1 VNEDEERRMA
11 QNVFRLDRPVTALMV
26 PRSDMIALD
35 VEKSFAENLARI
47 EKSDHGR
54 YPVCR
59 GDLDHVIGVATTRVL
74 LLRAREERE
83 PDLSKVME
91 PPIFVPETIGGIEL
105 LEQFRRSGMH
115 MAFVVDEYGA
125 VLGLVTPHDLME
137 AIAGEFRSPVPEESW
152 ALKRPDGSWLLDGAL
167 PVEDLRDRLTLKSL
181 PDGAQAR
188 FQTLGGM
195 MLFLLGRIPRTGEA
209 AEWEQWRL
217 EVMDMDG
224 KRVDKVLAS
233 RRPA

>member
-1 VNEDEERRMA
+1 
-11 QNVFRLDRPVTALMV
+11 
-26 PRSDMIALD
+26 
-35 VEKSFAENLARI
+35 
-47 EKSDHGR
+47 
-54 YPVCR
+54 
-59 GDLDHVIGVATTRVL
+59 
-74 LLRAREERE
+74 
-83 PDLSKVME
+83 
-91 PPIFVPETIGGIEL
+91 
-105 LEQFRRSGMH
+105 MH